1 MSPLHRLAP
10 EPKLLSLL
18 LAGSTL
24 FLVADWR
31 WLVAV
36 CAVVCLLYGFAG
48 IGWRTLWE
56 QFRPAVMLLGILLAV
71 QLLFGEPGE
80 GIAMVLRFAAL
91 ILLAALV
98 TLTTRTSD
106 MVAALERALQPLA
119 RLGIDPARISL
130 AISLA
135 LRFIPVLGERVTQI
149 REAQRARGLDRN
161 LLAVAVPL
169 LVHCLRM
176 ADAVAD
182 AIDARSAAID
192 DDPRAAIPLFARKT
206 DEHA

>member
-1 MSPLHRLAP
+1 MSPLHRLPP

-18 LAGSTL
+18 IAGSTL

-31 WLVAV
+31 WLLAI
-36 CAVVCLLYGFAG
+36 CAFVCLLYVLAG
-48 IGWRTLWE
+48 IGGRTLWD
-56 QFRPAVMLLGILLAV
+56 QFRPAVLLLGMLLAV
-71 QLLFGEPGE
+71 QLLFGDPGQ

-98 TLTTRTSD
+98 TLTTRNSD
-106 MVAALERALQPLA
+106 MVAALERALGPLS
-119 RLGIDPARISL
+119 RLGVDPAGISL

-135 LRFIPVLGERVTQI
+135 LRFIPVLGERVTLI

-169 LVHCLRM
+169 LVRCLLM

-182 AIDARSAAID
+182 AIDARSAEGD
-192 DDPRAAIPLFARKT
+192 DDPRDDIPLFARKT
-206 DEHA
+206 DENA

>member
-1 MSPLHRLAP
+1 MSPLHRLTP

-18 LAGSTL
+18 IAGSTL
-24 FLVADWR
+24 FLVTDWR
-31 WLVAV
+31 WLVAI
-36 CAVVCLLYGFAG
+36 CAAVCLLYGFAG
-48 IGWRTLWE
+48 IGWRALWD
-56 QFRPAVMLLGILLAV
+56 QFRPAVPLLGLLLAV
-71 QLLFGEPGE
+71 QLGFGEAGQ
-80 GIAMVLRFAAL
+80 GVAMALRFAAL

-98 TLTTRTSD
+98 TLTARASD
-106 MVAALERALQPLA
+106 METALERALRPLA
-119 RLGIDPARISL
+119 RLRIDPARISL

-161 LLAVAVPL
+161 LMALAVPL

-182 AIDARSAAID
+182 AIDARSAAVQD
-192 DDPRAAIPLFARKT
+192 EVPDAIPLFARET
-206 DEHA
+206 DDDA